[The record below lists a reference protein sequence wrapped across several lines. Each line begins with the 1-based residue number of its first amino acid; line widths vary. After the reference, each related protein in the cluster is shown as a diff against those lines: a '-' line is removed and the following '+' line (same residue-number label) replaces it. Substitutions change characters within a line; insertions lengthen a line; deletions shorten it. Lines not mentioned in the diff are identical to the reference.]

1 MRPKDIKESALAA
14 DVVSRARAASPIT
27 DPGEIVETRVIGHR
41 PPHYPGESKDRREIR
56 ELVGRRRLPL

>member
-1 MRPKDIKESALAA
+1 MKDKDIRKSALAA

-41 PPHYPGESKDRREIR
+41 PPRYPGESKDRREIK
-56 ELVGRRRLPL
+56 ELVGDRRLPL